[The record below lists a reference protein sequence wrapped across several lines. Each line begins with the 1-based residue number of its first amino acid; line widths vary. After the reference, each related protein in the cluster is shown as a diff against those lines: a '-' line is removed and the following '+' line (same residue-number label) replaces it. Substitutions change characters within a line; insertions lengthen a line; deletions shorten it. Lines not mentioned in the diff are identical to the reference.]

1 MRLTFAGRHF
11 CTLSFIFY
19 FAGFIS
25 GNMALSLRTI
35 VLPGTIRKKKE
46 NKTGCQ
52 SSNKVTNY
60 KPNSSLTYSGLLKKG
75 KFSGNG
81 TLTFKNGDRYQ
92 GNFKDGQ
99 FDGKGKFT
107 SVAKWSYEGEFSKG
121 KPNGKG
127 KLITVSDK
135 VFSGRFVNGGFEK

>member
-1 MRLTFAGRHF
+1 MRRKVEIASLIVMFMAVVITFW
-11 CTLSFIFY
+11 
-19 FAGFIS
+19 
-25 GNMALSLRTI
+25 
-35 VLPGTIRKKKE
+35 P
-46 NKTGCQ
+46 Q

-99 FDGKGKFT
+99 FDGKGKFA
-107 SVAKWSYEGEFSKG
+107 SVAKWSYESEFSKG

>member
-1 MRLTFAGRHF
+1 MG
-11 CTLSFIFY
+11 
-19 FAGFIS
+19 
-25 GNMALSLRTI
+25 
-35 VLPGTIRKKKE
+35 V
-46 NKTGCQ
+46 
-52 SSNKVTNY
+52 
-60 KPNSSLTYSGLLKKG
+60 
-75 KFSGNG
+75 
-81 TLTFKNGDRYQ
+81 RYQ